1 MPSLFTSVLGMSPGN
16 DTGALGLYEV
26 VAAELGE
33 ELCRTLNSFTSWEV
47 VPSMSVM
54 DIPLLTM
61 FDDIFDG
68 FNDTVCVFPTFNP
81 LRITP
86 LGP

>member
-1 MPSLFTSVLGMSPGN
+1 M
-16 DTGALGLYEV
+16 
-26 VAAELGE
+26 AAELAE
-33 ELCRTLNSFTSWEV
+33 ELWRTLNSFTSWEV

-61 FDDIFDG
+61 FDAIFGG

-81 LRITP
+81 FRITP